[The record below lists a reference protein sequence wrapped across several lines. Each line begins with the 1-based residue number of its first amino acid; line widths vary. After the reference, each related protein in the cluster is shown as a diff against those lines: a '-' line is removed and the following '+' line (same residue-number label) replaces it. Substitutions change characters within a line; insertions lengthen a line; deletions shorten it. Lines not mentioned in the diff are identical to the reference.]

1 MIKKPAQLIALPTQR
16 SKPETKLSAYSILL
30 YGQEK
35 IGKTSFTAQFPKPLH
50 LMFEPGG
57 KSLELY
63 KEDIKDW
70 AHFRKLLP
78 AIEHDKTFENVVV
91 DTADVAYIMNERWV
105 CEANGVTDIQD
116 MEFGKGWRKNAL
128 EFHTC
133 VRRLIKTGK
142 GVIFTSHVSEKQFK
156 RRGGESTDRIVP
168 SMSKQAREILEPIV
182 DIWTYYRYT
191 PGGGREF
198 VIRGDEEI
206 SAGVRTKGHFV
217 GIDKIPAGRSE
228 EEAYHNFLNA
238 FNNRLTGTGMVD
250 PKLKKS
256 QFKFNI
262 KK

>member
-1 MIKKPAQLIALPTQR
+1 MLPTTR
-16 SKPETKLSAYSILL
+16 SKPETDLSAYSILL

-70 AHFRKLLP
+70 THFRKVIP
-78 AIEHDKTFENVVV
+78 EIEKDKTFKNIVF
-91 DTADVAYIMNERWV
+91 DTADVAYVMAERWV
-105 CEANGVTDIQD
+105 CEANGVSDLED
-116 MEFGKGWRKNAL
+116 MEYGKGWRKIRL

-133 VRRLIKTGK
+133 VRRLLKTGK

-182 DIWTYYRYT
+182 DIWCYYRYNIN
-191 PGGGREF
+191 GGREF
-198 VIRGDEEI
+198 IIRGNEEI
-206 SAGVRTKGHFV
+206 SAGTRTKNHFV
-217 GIDKIPAGRSE
+217 DIDRIPAGTTE
-228 EEAYHNFLNA
+228 EEAYKNFLAA
-238 FNNRLTGTGMVD
+238 FNNELNLEQQV
-250 PKLKKS
+250 KK
-256 QFKFNI
+256 FKF
-262 KK
+262 KFKLRRS